1 MRIATAAF
9 SVLAVCRASCS
20 CNGACC
26 VLGGFADDFPGN
38 GDMHEVVKGKFF
50 AFKGPTAKRK
60 SLGFG
65 RYTLVPSD
73 YFDVFRAKNIR
84 SVVRLNN
91 REYDRASLLQ
101 AGFNHHDLFF
111 TDCSTPSDAIVDKFL
126 RISEQ
131 EQGALAVHCLAGL
144 GRTGTLIGLWMM
156 KHMRFTA
163 NECIA
168 WLRIVRPGSV
178 IGPQQQYLKDQESR
192 MWSIGQM
199 KLLGLGLDSDHSV
212 PRSPA
217 AAPSQDAHASS
228 DASAKLADMVTQ
240 GMHMRDQ
247 NRVEHHTYSAPTPVG
262 QSLDGA
268 RAAQLLPRKL
278 SGSRARP
285 GPPAGLA
292 MHAHGSS
299 QGSSSGA
306 IRRSN
311 SLSDLASSSGDSWN
325 SGSYGDGT
333 PTRSTRIV
341 GATRPDGAYK
351 SREVHRGVSSVSPR
365 HVLDSQ
371 PLGKPGAAGSA
382 SRDLFTGLD
391 SGVASGKML
400 SAKTGRG
407 SRGQATGVTCSA
419 DGLPPAPYT
428 PTGKGLTAAR
438 QLRLPV
444 R

>member
-1 MRIATAAF
+1 MM
-9 SVLAVCRASCS
+9 AVCPASCS
-20 CNGACC
+20 CNGVCC

-131 EQGALAVHCLAGL
+131 EHGALAVHCLAGL

-178 IGPQQQYLKDQESR
+178 IGPQQQYLKDLESR

-199 KLLGLGLDSDHSV
+199 KLPGLGLDSDHSV

-217 AAPSQDAHASS
+217 ADPSQDAHASS

-247 NRVEHHTYSAPTPVG
+247 NRVEPHTYSAPAPVG

-268 RAAQLLPRKL
+268 RAAQLLPPRKL
-278 SGSRARP
+278 SGSHARP
-285 GPPAGLA
+285 GPPAGPA
-292 MHAHGSS
+292 IFAHVSS
-299 QGSSSGA
+299 QGSSTVA

-311 SLSDLASSSGDSWN
+311 SLSDLASSSGDN
-325 SGSYGDGT
+325 RHSGGYGDGT
-333 PTRSTRIV
+333 PTPSTRIV
-341 GATRPDGAYK
+341 AATRPDGAYK
-351 SREVHRGVSSVSPR
+351 SREVYRGGVSSLSPR
-365 HVLDSQ
+365 HLLDSQ
-371 PLGKPGAAGSA
+371 PPGKTGAAGSA
-382 SRDLFTGLD
+382 SRDLFTGSD
-391 SGVASGKML
+391 SGVANGKML
-400 SAKTGRG
+400 SPKTGRG

-438 QLRLPV
+438 KLRLPV